1 MATLVR
7 AGGVG
12 RSLASHASELAV
24 VLAALSLALMTL
36 GPIGFRSGWWH
47 YRFAFN
53 VLMPYS
59 AYLAAAGLVISIATL
74 LFLRRAVGRAGTRG
88 ALAALF
94 VSLVLLYIP
103 WQFTHLRATVP
114 PIHDIT
120 TDTENPPAFAAVLQ
134 ARAAEEGNTVV
145 YDPNNAALQRQGYPD
160 LAPVRTRLPPT
171 DAFRRALET
180 ANEMSGWRIIL
191 SDPASGHI
199 EASQSSRFF
208 GFTDDIVIRVLADG
222 VGSRIDMRS
231 EARQGHTDYGV
242 NAARVR
248 RYMDALRQVAD

>member
-7 AGGVG
+7 ARGGG
-12 RSLASHASELAV
+12 RGLASHASEFAV
-24 VLAALSLALMTL
+24 VLAVLSLVLITL
-36 GPIGFRSGWWH
+36 GPVGFRTGWWH

-59 AYLAAAGLVISIATL
+59 AYLAMAGLATSVVTL
-74 LFLRRAVGRAGTRG
+74 LFLRQTVGRAGTRG
-88 ALAALF
+88 ALAAF
-94 VSLVLLYIP
+94 IVSGVLVYIP

-120 TDTENPPAFAAVLQ
+120 TDTENPPSFAAVLQ

-145 YDPNNAALQRQGYPD
+145 YDPNNATLQRQGYPD
-160 LAPVRTRLPPT
+160 LAPVLTKLPPT

-222 VGSRIDMRS
+222 AGSRIDMRS
-231 EARQGHTDYGV
+231 EARQGRTDYGV

-248 RYMDALRQVAD
+248 RYLDALRRVAD